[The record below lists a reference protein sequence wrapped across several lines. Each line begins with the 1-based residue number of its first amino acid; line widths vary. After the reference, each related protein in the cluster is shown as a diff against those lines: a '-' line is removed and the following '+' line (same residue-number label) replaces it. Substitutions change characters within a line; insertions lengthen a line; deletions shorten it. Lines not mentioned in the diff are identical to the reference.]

1 MGMSSLWLTA
11 GGTKIVKETEWNK
24 FMSECDNKSG
34 IRPFLK
40 RSEWRL
46 GRLIDRFI
54 SIAKACARLQGFN
67 KGDSCR
73 SFAREKKRD
82 PYKMRRMI
90 CPFTDA
96 RL

>member
-46 GRLIDRFI
+46 GRLIDRFM
-54 SIAKACARLQGFN
+54 SIEQRHAL
-67 KGDSCR
+67 DSKDLT
-73 SFAREKKRD
+73 REILVDLLRGEKNEIHIR
-82 PYKMRRMI
+82 
-90 CPFTDA
+90 CEE
-96 RL
+96 